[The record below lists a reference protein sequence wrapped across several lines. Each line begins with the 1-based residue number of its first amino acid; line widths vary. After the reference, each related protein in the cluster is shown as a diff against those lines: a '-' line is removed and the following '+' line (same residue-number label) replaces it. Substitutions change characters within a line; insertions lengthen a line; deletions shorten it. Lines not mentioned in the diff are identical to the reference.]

1 MEVKARECTW
11 QHGDAE
17 FRLRTEERQG
27 YYAVYLSI
35 DHDVSV
41 VETNPIS
48 IFIRLDAFTALG
60 EKFYVMCVGGMTVRN
75 IPEQAAKEVSKTLN
89 CELTEHCDNCGKE
102 DALIWDLKGKYEHI
116 CLDCYQ
122 GKVS

>member
-17 FRLRTEERQG
+17 FCLRTEEHQN
-27 YYAVYLSI
+27 YYAVYLTI
-35 DHDVSV
+35 EHDVSV

-48 IFIRLDAFTALG
+48 IFIRLDALTALG

-75 IPEQAAKEVSKTLN
+75 IPEQTAKEISKTLN
-89 CELTEHCDNCGKE
+89 CELTERCDNCGKE
-102 DALIWDLKGKYEHI
+102 DALIWDLKGKCEHI
-116 CLDCYQ
+116 CLACSQ
-122 GKVS
+122 EKV